1 MTRANWSLALAVLF
15 GGMLVWYLGYT
26 QSIVDAMREDAAV
39 LTEIFNEVQIGVNDP
54 DPAEAQRT
62 LFELQR
68 LVMETGVPLVL
79 TGPGDTILSV
89 VNLPFDADPNDPR
102 GQARIR
108 EYVDQL
114 AARHPPAGNPNLTHI
129 HYGDTAIV
137 SRLRWIPWLQAG
149 GLLLIAFV
157 GFVVVRF
164 QRRAET
170 ERAWAG
176 MARELA
182 HQLGTPLSSLE
193 GWLELLKL
201 PMQERPAELATGE
214 ITRGIEE
221 DLERLERVSRRF
233 ELIGRD
239 PELHLLD
246 LSTVGGEL
254 EEYIR
259 ARLPR
264 FGSDVRLIVDIPDT
278 LPLIRGN
285 GVLLVW
291 ALENLVKNSL
301 DALAGQGGR
310 IMLYAR
316 VETAGWITLRIRD
329 TGPGV
334 ASDVRER
341 LFDPGISTKKGGWGV
356 GLALARRIFESMH
369 HGRIELLERNRRGAT
384 FQVRLPV
391 AREEPAPRPVPAT
404 VA

>member
-1 MTRANWSLALAVLF
+1 MTRRSWYLTVGVCFAGL
-15 GGMLVWYLGYT
+15 LVWYLAYT
-26 QSIVDAMREDAAV
+26 QRIVDAMRADQAV
-39 LTEIFNEVQIGVNDP
+39 LTEIFAEVQAWASDP
-54 DPAEAQRT
+54 DPTSADET

-68 LVMETGVPLVL
+68 LVLEAGVPLVV
-79 TGPGDTILSV
+79 TGPGDTVLAV
-89 VNLPFDADPNDPR
+89 ENLPFDADPAAPE

-108 EYVDQL
+108 EYVDL
-114 AARHPPAGNPNLTHI
+114 LPAQRSAV
-129 HYGDTAIV
+129 GDTADFHIHFGDTPV
-137 SRLRWIPWLQAG
+137 VRNLRWIPWLQAG
-149 GLLLIAFV
+149 GLVLTALL

-164 QRRAET
+164 QRRAEA

-193 GWLELLKL
+193 GWLELLNL
-201 PMQERPAELATGE
+201 PEGERPEGLAVSE
-214 ITRGIEE
+214 IAGGIEE

-233 ELIGRD
+233 ELIGRE
-239 PELHLLD
+239 PELHLLA
-246 LSTVGGEL
+246 LSTVAGEL

-264 FGSDVRLIVDIPDT
+264 FGTDVRLTVDIPDS
-278 LPLIRGN
+278 LPLIRGD

-310 IMLYAR
+310 IMIYAR
-316 VETAGWITLRIRD
+316 SETPGFVTLRIRD

-334 ASDVRER
+334 VADIRER
-341 LFDPGISTKKGGWGV
+341 IFEPGVSTKHGGWGV
-356 GLALARRIFESMH
+356 GLALTRRIFESMH
-369 HGRIELLERNRRGAT
+369 HGRIELLERNRKGAT

-391 AREEPAPRPVPAT
+391 AREAPALS
-404 VA
+404 